1 VSALAVKLRLYA
13 EDALDFA
20 IVVLVPVVAVVALL
34 AGLVVGIG
42 YLAWYVSVVECD
54 HVQTAMGKPTR
65 LDTWGEGCMVTL
77 DDGTEVPLSNYRVT
91 EEEPARS

>member
-1 VSALAVKLRLYA
+1 MSALAVKLRLYA
-13 EDALDFA
+13 EDAMGF
-20 IVVLVPVVAVVALL
+20 VVTVLVPVVAIVSLL
-34 AGLVVGIG
+34 VGLVVGIG
-42 YLAWYVSVVECD
+42 YLAWYVSAVECD

-91 EEEPARS
+91 EEEPAR